1 MAVRRWT
8 NDELEKI
15 IEYVNKYPGNYS
27 YAFREL
33 SPVINRSVL
42 AISLKF
48 KEIKGNY
55 ETPRVVSPIGIK
67 TPNGISKWTI
77 NPPQFEK
84 IKRWNNIKHLFF
96 N

>member
-1 MAVRRWT
+1 MATQRWT
-8 NDELEKI
+8 DAELKQI
-15 IEYVNKYPGNYS
+15 IEYVNMYPGNYS

-48 KEIKGNY
+48 KQIKNDY

-67 TPNGISKWTI
+67 TPNGISRWTTT
-77 NPPQFEK
+77 PPVFEK
-84 IKRWNNIKHLFF
+84 IRRWNNIKHLFF